1 MKHREGIVILLLVIF
16 GFFSSYSSLSAEEI
30 SKDIAAFRAEFHR
43 ALDKIKKPK
52 GGKTPDLTSLSVSIS
67 NMEKISGAAKQ
78 RMASERKMGKGTKSQ
93 GTADEAALK
102 EMMDQVKRE
111 MNAIEKQKAEQE
123 KESVKEHLAK
133 MMDMI
138 KELYR
143 IQKQATEA
151 ASQITK

>member
-1 MKHREGIVILLLVIF
+1 MKNSWGIVILVFVIF
-16 GFFSSYSSLSAEEI
+16 CFFSSYSSLAAEKI
-30 SKDIAAFRAEFHR
+30 SKDIAAFRTEFHR
-43 ALDKIKKPK
+43 ALGMIKKAK
-52 GGKTPDLTSLSVSIS
+52 AGKTSDPTTLSVSIS
-67 NMEKISGAAKQ
+67 NMKKISDAAKQ
-78 RMASERKMGKGTKSQ
+78 RMASEQKMGKGTKSQ

-111 MNAIEKQKAEQE
+111 MDAVEKQKAEQE

>member
-1 MKHREGIVILLLVIF
+1 MKNSGGIVIVVFVIF
-16 GFFSSYSSLSAEEI
+16 CFFSSYSSLAAEEI

-67 NMEKISGAAKQ
+67 NMEKISDAAKQ
-78 RMASERKMGKGTKSQ
+78 RMASERKMGKGTKSR

-133 MMDMI
+133 IMDMI
-138 KELYR
+138 KELL
-143 IQKQATEA
+143 KFHK
-151 ASQITK
+151 QITEGIL